1 MELEEIMIKIQII
14 DETGIDP
21 KDLSTIVDGLNYFIP
36 LVTKPWGQQDMKA
49 GTNNGDWKVY
59 ITERNRKLSALGYH
73 TIESNIPTAYVSHKA
88 NPNLW
93 GRYIK
98 PLVVKGKQ
106 IHGATWQQGLITV
119 LCHEIAEMICDPAIS
134 NYSAQD
140 AKGRN
145 WLIEVCDHVYGSY
158 SQSTFNGKV
167 CIFPDVTTPEFYKLN
182 SIAPYSIFH
191 GALAPFTMTAK
202 GYAYYKDSTGKLIKI

>member
-1 MELEEIMIKIQII
+1 MIKLQLI
-14 DETGIDP
+14 DETGILP
-21 KDLSTIVDGLNYFIP
+21 EDLKTLVDGLNYFIP
-36 LVTKPWGQQDMKA
+36 LVTKSWNQSDMVA
-49 GTNNGDWKVY
+49 GLEAGDWKVY
-59 ITERNRKLSALGYH
+59 ITERNRQQGALGYH
-73 TIESNIPTAYVSHKA
+73 KIENQVPVAYISRKA

-134 NYSAQD
+134 TYSAQD
-140 AKGRN
+140 TKNRN

-167 CIFPDVTTPEFYKLN
+167 CIFPDVTTPAFYQLN
-182 SIAPYSIFH
+182 SQAPYSIFH
-191 GALAPFTMTAK
+191 GANAPFTMTAK